1 MANLDLMIESM
12 RNVEQ
17 TADAQR
23 NAEANLG
30 INPDEFAQR
39 RNTAQSLGVPVPEDQ
54 DTWQALRMRKA
65 AQDASRYA
73 EVPVVRD
80 LLADRELSKLIANS
94 PQDWDTLSAGACSRK
109 PTTHKNVCKSAQP
122 LLW

>member
-12 RNVEQ
+12 RSADQ
-17 TADAQR
+17 TTDAQR
-23 NAEANLG
+23 NATANLG
-30 INPDEFAQR
+30 INPDEFAER
-39 RNTAQSLGVPVPEDQ
+39 RNMAQSLGVPVPEDQ
-54 DTWQALRMRKA
+54 DSWQALKMRKA

-94 PQDWDTLSAGACSRK
+94 PQDWNTLSVVS
-109 PTTHKNVCKSAQP
+109 Q
-122 LLW
+122 L

>member
-73 EVPVVRD
+73 
-80 LLADRELSKLIANS
+80 
-94 PQDWDTLSAGACSRK
+94 
-109 PTTHKNVCKSAQP
+109 
-122 LLW
+122 